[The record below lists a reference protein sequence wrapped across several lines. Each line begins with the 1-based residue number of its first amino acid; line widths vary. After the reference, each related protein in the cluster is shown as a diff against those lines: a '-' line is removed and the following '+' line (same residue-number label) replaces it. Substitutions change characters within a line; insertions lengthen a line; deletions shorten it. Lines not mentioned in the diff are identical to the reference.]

1 MGVRE
6 RRKRERSERREQIL
20 EAAEQVFLERGLGG
34 ATMEEVASRAE
45 LSKGTLYLYFK
56 SKDELYLATANR
68 QLAEMVGRFE
78 KALDAGGT
86 GIQVLERLVKA
97 QLEYA
102 IEHPDHARFST
113 TWLNTSYRLDSE
125 SPSFD
130 EYRTSIAKLFLCG
143 NEAIELGRKDG
154 TVRVPGEPFELLVQ
168 LWGSMVG
175 VTLLWVNAAEVV
187 RRLPWTLDM
196 DHLMHS
202 YCDLLLAAIRAPEP
216 TPSPEPKQ

>member
-1 MGVRE
+1 MPLSGS
-6 RRKRERSERREQIL
+6 RR
-20 EAAEQVFLERGLGG
+20 AAEQVFLERGLSG

-68 QLAEMVGRFE
+68 QLAEMVSRFE
-78 KALDAGGT
+78 AALKAGGT
-86 GIQVLERLVKA
+86 GIEVLERLVRA

-102 IEHPDHARFST
+102 IENPDHARFST
-113 TWLNTSYRLDSE
+113 TWLNTTYRLDAD

-130 EYRTSIAKLFLCG
+130 EYRMAIAKLFLCG
-143 NEAIELGRKDG
+143 NEAVELGKRDG

-175 VTLLWVNAAEVV
+175 VTLIWVNAAEVV
-187 RRLPWTLDM
+187 RRLPWDLDM

-202 YCDLLLAAIRAPEP
+202 YSDLILSGIRVE
-216 TPSPEPKQ
+216 TQE

>member
-1 MGVRE
+1 MGVQE

-20 EAAEQVFLERGLGG
+20 EAAERVFLERGLSG

-68 QLAEMVGRFE
+68 QLAEMVSRFE
-78 KALDAGGT
+78 GALEAGGT
-86 GIQVLERLVKA
+86 GIEMLERLVRV

-102 IEHPDHARFST
+102 IENPDHARFST
-113 TWLNTSYRLDSE
+113 TWLNTTYRLDAD

-130 EYRTSIAKLFLCG
+130 EYRASIAKLFLCG
-143 NEAIELGRKDG
+143 NEAIELGKRDG

-187 RRLPWTLDM
+187 RRLPWDLDM

-202 YCDLLLAAIRAPEP
+202 YCDLILSAIRGE
-216 TPSPEPKQ
+216 TKQ